1 MTCATFLHSNTF
13 RASGRTASAGATLVE
28 CAIALPVMFFV
39 LFALLDLGL
48 AATRSNT
55 LAEVARKIAREAV
68 LHGSL
73 SPSSNGTWG
82 PNPYAGTVAD
92 GSPIVASA
100 QNMVPTM
107 SADDVSVQVTWPDND
122 NSSRTNTGA
131 GGTGLGLSICREI
144 IARHG
149 GNIWAKNVS
158 PSGAAVCF
166 SLPREI
172 PAEQA
177 YHHTVPNR
185 PDVARQR
192 HASNSH
198 SCLATATNF
207 EPQPCLQETV
217 F

>member
-1 MTCATFLHSNTF
+1 MTRTTFLHSNTF
-13 RASGRTASAGATLVE
+13 RRAVARRRPGATLVE

-48 AATRSNT
+48 AATRYNT

-73 SPSSNGTWG
+73 APLSNGTWG

-100 QNMVPTM
+100 QNMVPTI

-149 GNIWAKNVS
+149 GNIWAKNVTQRCRGLLFTS
-158 PSGAAVCF
+158 SRDSSRA
-166 SLPREI
+166 S
-172 PAEQA
+172 
-177 YHHTVPNR
+177 VP
-185 PDVARQR
+185 PDGTQSSRCRRQR